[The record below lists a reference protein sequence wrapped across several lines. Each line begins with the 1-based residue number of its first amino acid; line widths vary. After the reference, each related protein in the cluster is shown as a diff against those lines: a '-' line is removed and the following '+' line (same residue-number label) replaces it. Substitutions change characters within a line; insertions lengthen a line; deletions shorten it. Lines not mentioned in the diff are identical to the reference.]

1 MSQPKPAAQVRYQFT
16 RVDSKSRPFPPRNS
30 HMRAVNDGGA
40 YVDSTAPMIAQE
52 WLQWLDGVDD
62 PDFAQREADYDYLE
76 LVYRYGCD
84 EGEAVRLARRWL
96 WDQIRIIET

>member
-1 MSQPKPAAQVRYQFT
+1 MSYQFT

-30 HMRAVNDGGA
+30 HMRACKDGGE
-40 YVDSTAPMIAQE
+40 YVDQSAPLIAQE
-52 WLQWLDGVDD
+52 WIQWLAESDD
-62 PDFAQREADYDYLE
+62 PDFDQRVSDYDYVE

-96 WDQIRIIET
+96 WDQIAIIEV